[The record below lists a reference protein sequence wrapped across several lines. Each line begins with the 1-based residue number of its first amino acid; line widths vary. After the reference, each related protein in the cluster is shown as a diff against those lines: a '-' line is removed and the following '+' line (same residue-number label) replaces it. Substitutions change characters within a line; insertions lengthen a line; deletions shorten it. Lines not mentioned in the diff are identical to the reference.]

1 MSWQKRPMLVGYSE
15 LVGSKSWQTG
25 LPEECKPR
33 ASSVYFLPIL
43 EVRRANSVKHMRALI
58 ISTLVLGLLGSCAV
72 RDLAQEKPDVASIRA
87 LELKWVDAYKQRQI
101 AAVAALLADDYVITL
116 EDGSTY
122 GKVGFISYNARPLRV
137 DIADLADVKIRMHEN
152 IAVVT
157 AAYHE
162 RGELDGKPYD
172 YHDRLT
178 DVWMKIGGKWQLI
191 ASHYSLPANL

>member
-1 MSWQKRPMLVGYSE
+1 
-15 LVGSKSWQTG
+15 
-25 LPEECKPR
+25 
-33 ASSVYFLPIL
+33 
-43 EVRRANSVKHMRALI
+43 MRALLF
-58 ISTLVLGLLGSCAV
+58 STLILCLLASSAV
-72 RDLAQEKPDVASIRA
+72 RDLAQEQPEAASIRA

-101 AAVAALLADDYVITL
+101 ANVAALLAEDYIITV

-122 GKVGFISYNARPLRV
+122 GKVGFISYNAGPLRV
-137 DIADLADVKIRMHEN
+137 DIADLTDVKIHMYEN

-162 RGELDGKPYD
+162 RGELGGKPYD

-178 DVWMKIGGKWQLI
+178 DVWMKIRGKWQLI

>member
-1 MSWQKRPMLVGYSE
+1 
-15 LVGSKSWQTG
+15 
-25 LPEECKPR
+25 
-33 ASSVYFLPIL
+33 
-43 EVRRANSVKHMRALI
+43 MRTLI
-58 ISTLVLGLLGSCAV
+58 FSTLVLCLLGCFAV
-72 RDLAQEKPDVASIRA
+72 RDLAQEKPDVATIRA

-122 GKVGFISYNARPLRV
+122 GKVGFISYSAGPLRV
-137 DIADLADVKIRMHEN
+137 DVADLADVKIHMHEN

-162 RGELDGKPYD
+162 RGEFGGKSYD

-178 DVWMKIGGKWQLI
+178 DVWMKLAGKWRLV
-191 ASHYSLPANL
+191 ASHYSVPAAL